1 MTFEESIPLAKELA
15 ENQLKKGFD
24 VEAFLILCELSKL
37 DNLDL
42 VPDSNVDEMITDIG
56 SFFLQYSRN
65 KTSQNLNNVLD
76 MVVRMLGELYY
87 SCESA
92 QDKELFKLLP
102 NKLAD
107 VFKQTIIQ

>member
-24 VEAFLILCELSKL
+24 VEAFLILCELNKL

-76 MVVRMLGELYY
+76 MVVKMLGELYY

-107 VFKQTIIQ
+107 VFNPTIIQ

>member
-24 VEAFLILCELSKL
+24 VEAFLILCALNKL

-65 KTSQNLNNVLD
+65 KTSQNLNTVLNT
-76 MVVRMLGELYY
+76 VVKMLGELYY
-87 SCESA
+87 TCDSTEE
-92 QDKELFKLLP
+92 KELFRSLP
-102 NKLAD
+102 NKLAN
-107 VFKQTIIQ
+107 VFKTTVI

>member
-24 VEAFLILCELSKL
+24 VEAFLILCALNKL

-65 KTSQNLNNVLD
+65 KTSQNLNTVLNT
-76 MVVRMLGELYY
+76 VVKMLGELYY
-87 SCESA
+87 SCDSE
-92 QDKELFKLLP
+92 QDKEMFKLLP

-107 VFKQTIIQ
+107 VFKTTVI

>member
-24 VEAFLILCELSKL
+24 VEAFLILCELNKL

-42 VPDSNVDEMITDIG
+42 VPDSNVDEIITDIG

-65 KTSQNLNNVLD
+65 KTTQNLNTVLNT
-76 MVVRMLGELYY
+76 VVKMLGELYY
-87 SCESA
+87 TCDSTEE
-92 QDKELFKLLP
+92 KELFRSLL
-102 NKLAD
+102 NKLAN
-107 VFKQTIIQ
+107 VFKTTVI